1 MMRTVFFKKALAVA
15 ASAILAS
22 AFLTVKADE
31 GMWLPSLIS
40 QRIGD
45 MQAKGFR
52 LSAEDIYCINQAS
65 LKDAVVLFGGGCTG
79 ELISSEGLLL
89 TNHHCGYAQIQK
101 HSSVEHDY
109 LKDGF
114 WAMDRSEELPNP
126 GLEVWFLDRMEDV
139 TGAVLDGYEPG
150 MTEQQRDSVVR
161 TNSEAIAGKA
171 EKDGTGLRADVES
184 LYYGNQYFLFVYRVF
199 KDVRLVGAPPSSI
212 GKFGGDTDN
221 WMWPRHTGDFSIFRI
236 YADKDNNPAEYSEDN
251 VPYIPKKY
259 FKISLGGVS
268 EGDFT
273 FIYGFPGRT
282 QEYIVSEAVRYISE
296 ISDPHKIALR
306 TLRLD
311 IQDRYMSASQAV
323 RIQYSSKN
331 AAVSN
336 SWKKWQ
342 GEMRGIRKM
351 NTVETKKENERLFE
365 EWAVGSEYS
374 GIVGRLDSLYR
385 LMEPYAFAA
394 DYYNETARAI
404 ELTSFAAEYAKRLEK
419 AAGASSPDEATQ
431 ARESAKRLAAA
442 FYKDYYMPIDKESFI
457 ALMDMFDRN
466 IPSGFKP
473 EYFTESMGRYGSAE
487 AWADS
492 LFGNSVFSDSS
503 ALTKTVAAACADGV
517 GTDITLLTDDPAVE
531 FGNEFRKWYMEGI
544 RSVVQRLGSEITL
557 LYRDYMKGQMEFNK
571 DRAFYPDANLTLRV
585 AYGSVQGYSPAD
597 GTYYLPMSTIEG
609 IMQKDNP
616 DIFDYNIPQR
626 LRDIY
631 AEKDYGEWTVTDASG
646 RLTVPVCFIAT
657 NHTSGGNSG
666 SPVINA
672 DGDLIGINFDRV
684 WEGTMSDIVF
694 DPDLCRNI
702 SLDIRYVLF
711 IIDKVAGAGH
721 LLDEMTFTD

>member
-52 LSAEDIYCINQAS
+52 LSAEDIYSINQAS

-365 EWAVGSEYS
+365 EWAAGSEYS

-404 ELTSFAAEYAKRLEK
+404 ELTSFAAEYARRLEK
-419 AAGASSPDEATQ
+419 AACASSPDEATQ

-473 EYFTESMGRYGSAE
+473 EYFTESMRRYGSAE
-487 AWADS
+487 VWADS
-492 LFGNSVFSDSS
+492 LFGNSIFSDSS

-517 GTDITLLTDDPAVE
+517 GTDITLLTADPAVE

-672 DGDLIGINFDRV
+672 DGNLIGINFDRV

-721 LLDEMTFTD
+721 LIDEMTFTD